1 MVDYN
6 KLFDVLYSDTIP
18 MTVKESIVE
27 NVKEQISEDIF
38 EAEENPY
45 INILNNLVYS
55 EMSESTTNEL
65 IDKIFGNLS
74 ENEIEAITNK
84 FIKESCVRVV
94 SSGEIPIMEGS
105 TDYIGL
111 ARMRADDRKSRIH
124 GIDRTKKSPL
134 DKLKGV
140 VDKVKTAAKNSLPGY
155 IMQDRPTGLSQI
167 KGLDRIK
174 ANKPN
179 TAEAP
184 KAEAKQ
190 EAPKAEAKYWR
201 GQDKGVPD
209 PDKPIHVGT
218 SKKETGTSVVP
229 VKSGVPATTK
239 ASTEAPKA
247 ETKQEGTKALTAQ
260 PVHLLPDLQK
270 GKKAT
275 RKEKVEQLKLNV
287 GAKDKEVEQSQQA
300 STKKKRAARVA
311 SVKNKVKEQAEQPQ
325 EQKEEVKTA
334 EEQPSTVKASTENS
348 RGKGKDVQQAIKHAE
363 DTTGKT
369 VIPKGRGASM
379 TDADFQAKVAKY
391 SKQMGVSLPNN
402 QTDKKTEETA
412 KVESGAPESKKEGTP
427 KTEIKVQKPKAEE
440 TPKVESK
447 SQEVKAE
454 NETPKTENTENPQGK
469 KRGRPAN
476 NGKAPYRINLRKS
489 LERASSKQ
497 GNENTQETNSEE
509 NKVESSPEVETGKK
523 QQKKDT
529 SETQKQ
535 KDTSETQKPE
545 ESMSNKIEAADQRV
559 QADAE
564 TSQKKENSDEDRE
577 AKLARIRYKR
587 HLKDE
592 ASGITKAI
600 ESLQSQLSALKSKPG
615 SSESDIQSLE
625 QRIKDAESKK
635 ADTEKLLAAYESYSN
650 SILSSLL
657 TSAISESTME
667 EIVEMVCSKALAHK
681 AVERDRRKAD
691 DSINDLNK
699 VIEVEAETG
708 KSPVTPEAK
717 QELIDKANK
726 NAEHYE
732 SMKARVEKRYGK

>member
-27 NVKEQISEDIF
+27 NVKEQINEDIF

-190 EAPKAEAKYWR
+190 EAPKAEVKQEAPK
-201 GQDKGVPD
+201 
-209 PDKPIHVGT
+209 T
-218 SKKETGTSVVP
+218 EKKTGTSVVP
-229 VKSGVPATTK
+229 VKSGVPAITK

-260 PVHLLPDLQK
+260 SVHLLPDLQK

-348 RGKGKDVQQAIKHAE
+348 RGKGKDVQQAVKHAE

-402 QTDKKTEETA
+402 QTDEKTEETA
-412 KVESGAPESKKEGTP
+412 KVKSGAPEPKKEGTP
-427 KTEIKVQKPKAEE
+427 NTESKVQKPKTEE

-447 SQEVKAE
+447 SQEVKTE

-489 LERASSKQ
+489 LERVSAKQ
-497 GNENTQETNSEE
+497 GKKDTQETNSEE

-529 SETQKQ
+529 SETQKP
-535 KDTSETQKPE
+535 K

-564 TSQKKENSDEDRE
+564 TPQKKESADEDRE
-577 AKLARIRYKR
+577 AKLERIRYKR
-587 HLKDE
+587 QYKDE
-592 ASGITKAI
+592 ISGISKAI
-600 ESLQSQLSALKSKPG
+600 ENLQSQLSALKSKPG

-625 QRIKDAESKK
+625 QRIKDAENKK
-635 ADTEKLLAAYESYSN
+635 ADKEKALAAYESYSN

>member
-105 TDYIGL
+105 TDYVGL
-111 ARMRADDRKSRIH
+111 SKMDRDERKSHIH

-167 KGLDRIK
+167 KGLDRIR

-184 KAEAKQ
+184 KAETKR

-201 GQDKGVPD
+201 GQNKGVPD
-209 PDKPIHVGT
+209 PDKPIYAGTSKKETGT

-229 VKSGVPATTK
+229 VKSGVPAAAK
-239 ASTEAPKA
+239 AKQEAPKA
-247 ETKQEGTKALTAQ
+247 EAKQEGTKALTAQ

-270 GKKAT
+270 GKEAT

-287 GAKDKEVEQSQQA
+287 GNKDK
-300 STKKKRAARVA
+300 
-311 SVKNKVKEQAEQPQ
+311 KVKTAAKKVPA
-325 EQKEEVKTA
+325 KSEEVKT
-334 EEQPSTVKASTENS
+334 EEVKPA
-348 RGKGKDVQQAIKHAE
+348 
-363 DTTGKT
+363 
-369 VIPKGRGASM
+369 
-379 TDADFQAKVAKY
+379 
-391 SKQMGVSLPNN
+391 
-402 QTDKKTEETA
+402 
-412 KVESGAPESKKEGTP
+412 
-427 KTEIKVQKPKAEE
+427 
-440 TPKVESK
+440 
-447 SQEVKAE
+447 EVKAE
-454 NETPKTENTENPQGK
+454 KPAKKKVKKAEVDKAIAQAEKTTPKKVAETVKAPKVEAKTENKEAEAPKETTARSDGK
-469 KRGRPAN
+469 FKERVDA
-476 NGKAPYRINLRKS
+476 LRKKMGVNDIKLDPDLVNKLGDKKNKPAKEKVEDVKPAEAPKAEAKVETTPIKTAKAQTPKAGGNKEEKIQS
-489 LERASSKQ
+489 PLKNLHNKIQAAADKKQAQ
-497 GNENTQETNSEE
+497 GNSEVKKEPAQEVSKKPEKKEPVTETPRAEE
-509 NKVESSPEVETGKK
+509 NKKAPEAETNKTK
-523 QQKKDT
+523 VNNIQKVD
-529 SETQKQ
+529 QK
-535 KDTSETQKPE
+535 
-545 ESMSNKIEAADQRV
+545 V
-559 QADAE
+559 QTNAE
-564 TSQKKENSDEDRE
+564 TSKKKEGSSDEDRE
-577 AKLARIRYKR
+577 AKLARIRFKR
-587 HLKDE
+587 QLKDE

-600 ESLQSQLSALKSKPG
+600 ESLKSQLDDLKSKPG
-615 SSESDIQSLE
+615 SSASDIQSLE
-625 QRIKDAESKK
+625 QRIKDAERTK
-635 ADTEKLLAAYESYSN
+635 ADKEKALAAYESYSN
-650 SILSSLL
+650 STLSSLL
-657 TSAISESTME
+657 TSNISESAME
-667 EIVEMVCSKALAHK
+667 EILEMVCSKALAQK
-681 AVERDRRKAD
+681 AAERERKQAD
-691 DSINDLNK
+691 DSMNNLNK

-708 KSPVTPEAK
+708 KSPVTPEVK
-717 QELIDKANK
+717 QKLVDKANK
-726 NAEHYE
+726 DAEKYE
-732 SMKARVEKRYGK
+732 SVKASVERKYGK